1 MLQEKINLKKWTN
14 KDSYD
19 FLQSTMGKKLIN
31 RIMKDGRKDK
41 AEKILCDVLL
51 LLSETL
57 AQNPIRVLKVAIKNV
72 EPLVEVKTIRLRGA
86 HYSVPVPLSKKRRSS
101 LSMKWIIETSRKKK
115 KGPIKKMLAEEIL
128 LAYKQQGESLKKKI
142 SVHKLASANRAY
154 AHFRWF

>member
-14 KDSYD
+14 KDSHD